1 MKKKRRIIVCRV
13 RICGHTGFLIGPRM
27 VAVVT
32 GGNTG
37 IGFAFVKRLAE
48 LGLTVVLT
56 CRDVSKGHKAVEL
69 LRLQGLHVRFF
80 RVDLLDHSTFKDLA
94 LWLEK
99 TMGGLDILVNNAG
112 VSFNEIGENS
122 MEHAE
127 IVINTNY
134 YGTKLLTEA
143 LLPLFRRSNR
153 RSRILNISSRLGL
166 LNKLRNPNMRKIL
179 EDQEYLSEDGIDF
192 FIRRFVEDVKNG
204 DWDKN
209 GWPELWTDY
218 AVSKLA
224 LNAYSMVLAKRFEAK
239 GLSVNCFCPGYT
251 QTSMT
256 HGKGK
261 HTADHVADIGTKLVL
276 FPPFE
281 LPTGKFY
288 TSSDQLLNSKL

>member
-1 MKKKRRIIVCRV
+1 MGSIKIQPSFSSSSHPWYK
-13 RICGHTGFLIGPRM
+13 GM